1 MSTTNIHMQAMRGHR
16 GLIQTLLNRDRAKE
30 IRKDPQVTT
39 SPPYTVGALLGAIQP
54 VPARSVLLG
63 RCTDGLPFLMEL
75 GDPTLGAILI
85 GCEAGHGKT
94 HQLQVIVESALRTQ
108 SPRHLQVAVLTLN
121 PNEWSSLSQE
131 GTAGRYLRGLSA
143 WYDPQA
149 EELIAELIALAEARR
164 QGERLGADVLLV
176 LDDLNA
182 VEDLSWEAQVN
193 LRWLLEYGAQSGV
206 WPVATLNA
214 DRASDLRYWVD
225 PFRTRILGRVS
236 ENERAAVLANRE
248 DANAADLLP
257 AAFKI
262 WTGSA
267 WLKYTLPL
275 LEGVNAG
282 EVPHGNRHV
291 MVR

>member
-1 MSTTNIHMQAMRGHR
+1 VA
-16 GLIQTLLNRDRAKE
+16 TLLD
-30 IRKDPQVTT
+30 
-39 SPPYTVGALLGAIQP
+39 AIQP
-54 VPARSVLLG
+54 VPSRSILLG

-94 HQLQVIVESALRTQ
+94 HQLQVIAESAMRIQ
-108 SPRHLQVAVLTLN
+108 SPRHLQIAVLSLN
-121 PNEWSSLSQE
+121 PDEWSSSRE
-131 GTAGRYLRGLSA
+131 GAAGKYLRGLAA

-149 EELIAELIALAEARR
+149 EELIAELVALAEARR
-164 QGERLGADVLLV
+164 EGERLGADVLLM

-182 VEDLSWEAQVN
+182 AEDLSWEAQVN

-214 DRASDLRYWVD
+214 ALASELRYWVD
-225 PFRTRILGRVS
+225 TFRTRILGRVNDP
-236 ENERAAVLANRE
+236 ELAAVLANRE
-248 DANAADLLP
+248 DADAAGLLP
-257 AAFKI
+257 ATFKI
-262 WTGSA
+262 WTGTT

-275 LEGVNAG
+275 LAGVDAG
-282 EVPHGNRHV
+282 EVLHGNRHV